1 MNEHKCKND
10 VLHFLLCKWQLK
22 FESFNGALDFLV
34 IWTRIEI
41 FLLLGFFS
49 VCQIRLLRPGYFSS
63 INRSICY
70 ILHIILTLIRN
81 TKKKKKKKSK
91 T

>member
-1 MNEHKCKND
+1 MNTKRKNN

-22 FESFNGALDFLV
+22 FESFNGTQDFLV

-49 VCQIRLLRPGYFSS
+49 VCQIGY
-63 INRSICY
+63 
-70 ILHIILTLIRN
+70 
-81 TKKKKKKKSK
+81 
-91 T
+91 

>member
-1 MNEHKCKND
+1 MTEHKCKND

-22 FESFNGALDFLV
+22 FESFNGTQDFLV

-49 VCQIRLLRPGYFSS
+49 VCQTGY
-63 INRSICY
+63 
-70 ILHIILTLIRN
+70 
-81 TKKKKKKKSK
+81 
-91 T
+91 